1 MFEENKHIQIKKCN
15 ITKTFYSFHNF
26 SFRFLFIKVVQRR
39 LGITLR
45 FDRDWDA
52 YQVGFGD
59 PNDSYWLGKKKVYIH
74 VSVILND
81 KCITTN
87 ITCSD

>member
-1 MFEENKHIQIKKCN
+1 MFKENKHILSKKCN
-15 ITKTFYSFHNF
+15 ITKTFYSFRNF

-52 YQVGFGD
+52 YKVGFGD
-59 PNDSYWLGKKKVYIH
+59 PNDSYWLGK
-74 VSVILND
+74 
-81 KCITTN
+81 
-87 ITCSD
+87 